1 MSILGKLFGKKQPV
15 KIKRSVVT
23 PNVTKKVALKKAA
36 VVKKGTPVKKAV
48 SSKKK

>member
-15 KIKRSVVT
+15 KIKKAVAT
-23 PNVTKKVALKKAA
+23 PSVTKKVALKKAA
-36 VVKKGTPVKKAV
+36 PIKKATLVKKSV

>member
-1 MSILGKLFGKKQPV
+1 MSILGKLFGKKKPV
-15 KIKRSVVT
+15 TIKRAVAT

-36 VVKKGTPVKKAV
+36 VKKATPVKKSV